1 MSNKHSCFSTFHPPF
16 FFISPFPLS
25 LPLCSS
31 WFSSRFSVPKQPIV
45 PACRCHGS
53 RELSVAHVDLSSYP
67 HKISERL
74 CSQLVSSQGLQVLT
88 VTKERV
94 SLQCGVGHHVCDIK
108 APKASFYTDRQN
120 TQSATSS
127 PQNQAYLNCIL

>member
-1 MSNKHSCFSTFHPPF
+1 MSNKHSCFPPF
-16 FFISPFPLS
+16 ILHFFYLPLS
-25 LPLCSS
+25 LCSS
-31 WFSSRFSVPKQPIV
+31 RFSSRFSVPKQPIV

-53 RELSVAHVDLSSYP
+53 RELSVAHVDLYSFIRTEFPKDSV
-67 HKISERL
+67 HS
-74 CSQLVSSQGLQVLT
+74 SSQGLQVLT

-120 TQSATSS
+120 KPSTTSS
-127 PQNQAYLNCIL
+127 PENQVYLDCIL

>member
-1 MSNKHSCFSTFHPPF
+1 MSNKHSCSSTFHPPF
-16 FFISPFPLS
+16 FYLPLA
-25 LPLCSS
+25 LCSS
-31 WFSSRFSVPKQPIV
+31 RFSSRFSVSKQPIV

-53 RELSVAHVDLSSYP
+53 RELSVAHVDFSSFIRTEFPKYSV
-67 HKISERL
+67 HS
-74 CSQLVSSQGLQVLT
+74 SSQGLQVLT

-120 TQSATSS
+120 RVQ
-127 PQNQAYLNCIL
+127 QALQRTKPTWTAFCNMLRCCF